1 MLSFGACLFAQTSV
15 CLLRCAD
22 LFSFGNTCCFSAL
35 SILGRISRH
44 LDKALR
50 AFGSCC
56 RFLRRTEGV
65 NWVLFQGNR
74 FTESVWLLRCDTTS
88 FGWKQ
93 MPCAR
98 LCNCRFTLEF
108 VTLCLCAN
116 NPFPPTQIEPLIV
129 VWFCSMNLG
138 TLVAVW
144 YVDVGHLYW
153 SIATPFIV

>member
-1 MLSFGACLFAQTSV
+1 MPVS
-15 CLLRCAD
+15 LLKHQYA
-22 LFSFGNTCCFSAL
+22 FWGVHIFSAL
-35 SILGRISRH
+35 GTHVVSLLFRYLVGFQDTLIKPWEPLAAVVGFCAGPR
-44 LDKALR
+44 D
-50 AFGSCC
+50 
-56 RFLRRTEGV
+56 V

-74 FTESVWLLRCDTTS
+74 FTEYVWLLRCDTTS

-93 MPCAR
+93 MPCSAR

-144 YVDVGHLYW
+144 YVDVGH
-153 SIATPFIV
+153 